1 MFPQQRPMGGMRQ
14 QPMPQPAGTSESMA
28 RPGMGRMGGPTTMK
42 GAPSSDL
49 KRMAILKHLKGDK

>member
-1 MFPQQRPMGGMRQ
+1 MGGMRQ

-42 GAPSSDL
+42 GAPSPDL
-49 KRMAILKHLKGDK
+49 KRMAILKHLKGGK